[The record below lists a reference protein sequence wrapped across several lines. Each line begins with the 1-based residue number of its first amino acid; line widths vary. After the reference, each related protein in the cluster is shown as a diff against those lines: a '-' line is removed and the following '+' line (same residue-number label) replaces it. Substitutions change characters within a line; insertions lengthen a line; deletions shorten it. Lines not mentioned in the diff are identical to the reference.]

1 MIEKCEKYLHKSFI
15 FSTFADAKHLNING
29 MKKSLLLL
37 AAICSMSLMASMP
50 QTQTP
55 AQKRAMIKTINEQNP
70 NNCIV
75 VTDMHFKSDS
85 IPTEKTD
92 YHYDADRNM
101 TAMFYYEM
109 RDTGWMCTRYEFYQS
124 ENLPNDTTS
133 ITFTHEWNYDEE
145 TWRPVSGYKEQ
156 AITNGNTETRK
167 GWNTAENDTT
177 TWMEYRL
184 EEYTY
189 DEKGRMIT
197 FISYNQKDGQ
207 WEKGSKREY
216 AYDEDGKMIFNAYY
230 EWQNN
235 DWKISN
241 KSEITKTDTSYLE
254 TSYYRQ
260 YGGEELTLTNSVYY
274 RFAPNGDT
282 LLHIWGTT
290 GGRIYTKEEY
300 FYNNDILAYRVDF
313 KEASYA
319 PYNLDTNQ
327 VVYYKMDDQK
337 RPVEIVAHTY
347 QYNAPHYRHRQ
358 EITYAYPDTNL
369 IACVIRSDSA
379 YSDYQLSSKTEYTY
393 NANRLLLTEILYN
406 YYTDPGWVYYSK
418 KESVYDEK
426 DQELSYAEYIYDEGA
441 QKWHGNYKNETEYNE
456 EGMPVSSINYIMEE
470 GSFEWIPDRAQTR
483 MFDVYG
489 NFLGEGWYG
498 RDPETGEW
506 KNLGKQMLVYVCG
519 DIPTPA
525 EPVKVDPGHD
535 FVTFAWLSYT
545 DAKTYTLTILSA
557 DKSETIA
564 IMNFNS
570 FGELI
575 NTTTPPSVARRTAAP
590 SSNSVFTC
598 LIENL
603 DVATTYCFI
612 MEAKDAESKVVHTQN
627 GTFATEG
634 GTALDEILST
644 SSSAIKVIH
653 NGTLIIKRNGHKYSV
668 MGQNIK

>member
-1 MIEKCEKYLHKSFI
+1 MPIIKICLYMSNKN
-15 FSTFADAKHLNING
+15 STFADAKHLNING

-75 VTDMHFKSDS
+75 VTDMYFESDS
-85 IPTEKTD
+85 IPREKTD

-101 TAMFYYEM
+101 TAMFHYEM
-109 RDTGWMCTRYEFYQS
+109 RDTGWMCNRYEFYQS
-124 ENLPNDTTS
+124 ENLPNETIS
-133 ITFTHEWNYDEE
+133 ITFTHEWNYDAE
-145 TWRPVSGYKEQ
+145 TWYPVSGFKQ
-156 AITNGNTETRK
+156 QSVWNGNTETRK

-177 TWMEYRL
+177 TWQENQL

-189 DEKGRMIT
+189 DEEERVISSVYYYNKG
-197 FISYNQKDGQ
+197 GQ
-207 WEKGSKREY
+207 WDKGSKNEY
-216 AYDEDGKMIFNAYY
+216 AYDEDGNMTFNAYY
-230 EWQNN
+230 EWKNN
-235 DWKISN
+235 EWVINDKF
-241 KSEITKTDTSYLE
+241 EIIKTDTSYFE
-254 TSYYRQ
+254 RRYYRQ
-260 YGGEELTLTNSVYY
+260 YCEGELTLINSVYY
-274 RFAPNGDT
+274 RFSEEGDT
-282 LLHIWGTT
+282 LLHIWG
-290 GGRIYTKEEY
+290 GENGRVYQKEEY
-300 FYNNDILAYRVDF
+300 FYKNGFLAYRVDF
-313 KEASYA
+313 AEAGYA
-319 PYNLDTNQ
+319 PYNLDTAQ

-369 IACVIRSDSA
+369 IACIVRADSA

-393 NANRLLLTEILYN
+393 NAHRLLLTDI
-406 YYTDPGWVYYSK
+406 YYSYFTDPGWVYYSK
-418 KESVYDEK
+418 KENVYDEQ
-426 DQELSYAEYIYDEGA
+426 DRLLSDAEYIYDEGA

-456 EGMPVSSINYIMEE
+456 EGMPVSSISYIMEE
-470 GSFEWIPDRAQTR
+470 GSFEWIPERGQTR

-498 RDPETGEW
+498 RDPETREW

-545 DAKTYTLTILSA
+545 DADTYTLTILSA

-634 GTALDEILST
+634 GTTDLNMIQST
-644 SSSAIKVIH
+644 DSHAIKMMQ